1 LANPVAAIAFRPL
14 DELINEADQRL
25 ADVEGGSL
33 EKLVGQLYEERSR
46 KGMGD
51 FPITNRVQGF
61 WDKADTEIDLV
72 AVNEE
77 SETIRF
83 GSCKRSPV
91 KLLSDVNNFKQHVER
106 FLKSMP
112 RYQHWTKHYV
122 GISPLLSNEQ
132 RSILQSHDIIPQDL
146 NDLTLGLHG

>member
-1 LANPVAAIAFRPL
+1 MRKSPDAVVSEIAFRPL
-14 DELINEADQRL
+14 DELIDEADQRL
-25 ADVEGGSL
+25 ADVEGGAL

-51 FPITNRVQGF
+51 FPIT
-61 WDKADTEIDLV
+61 
-72 AVNEE
+72 
-77 SETIRF
+77 F
-83 GSCKRSPV
+83 GSCKRSPA

-122 GISPLLSNEQ
+122 GISPLLSNEH
-132 RSILQSHDIIPQDL
+132 RSTLQSHDIIPQDL